1 MKNAITIR
9 EAVTETDTAVFWTQL
24 YHYFERDIFPEISDR
39 EDEDRAYFLGEEY
52 RVNMQKIHDRR
63 QNRGYYLFFQRDGQ
77 DIGFA
82 MPVMYTAEDG
92 KCFIMEYCVYPE
104 FRGKGMGRACA

>member
-52 RVNMQKIHDRR
+52 RDAWAPTISSCSPPIINVGEWIRSNKS
-63 QNRGYYLFFQRDGQ
+63 Y
-77 DIGFA
+77 A
-82 MPVMYTAEDG
+82 S
-92 KCFIMEYCVYPE
+92 
-104 FRGKGMGRACA
+104 

>member
-39 EDEDRAYFLGEEY
+39 EDEDRAYFLGE
-52 RVNMQKIHDRR
+52 
-63 QNRGYYLFFQRDGQ
+63 
-77 DIGFA
+77 
-82 MPVMYTAEDG
+82 
-92 KCFIMEYCVYPE
+92 
-104 FRGKGMGRACA
+104 